1 MRCDLSSTRDPSDPV
16 TLRSQVRQNPI
27 SPVISPQDGVSRAS
41 PVITA
46 KEQLLR
52 DDQAERLDVVERGL
66 TTRVMITREADRGHD
81 PIIEMDVAVGQEGVS
96 ICFHTQG
103 LTASAFGLSTHP
115 AH

>member
-1 MRCDLSSTRDPSDPV
+1 MFVGVADPRALRRDP
-16 TLRSQVRQNPI
+16 
-27 SPVISPQDGVSRAS
+27 
-41 PVITA
+41 
-46 KEQLLR
+46 EQLLR

-103 LTASAFGLSTHP
+103 LTPSAFG
-115 AH
+115 